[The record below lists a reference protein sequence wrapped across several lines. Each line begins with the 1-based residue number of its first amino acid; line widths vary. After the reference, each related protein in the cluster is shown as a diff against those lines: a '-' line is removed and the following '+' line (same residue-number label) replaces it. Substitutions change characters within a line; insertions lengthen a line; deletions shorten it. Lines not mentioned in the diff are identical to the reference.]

1 MPTLVACILFGF
13 ARSGGYMISGI
24 LELPSTFSDL
34 IMTLPYILTMILLIF
49 FSKNN
54 NPPRALG
61 EVYDKGKR

>member
-1 MPTLVACILFGF
+1 MV
-13 ARSGGYMISGI
+13 SSV
-24 LELPSTFSDL
+24 LELPSSFSDL

-61 EVYDKGKR
+61 EIYDKGKR